1 MRLTLSVITLQ
12 EQAPFTAMTHTFDQA
27 GGSVGRHQRADWVL
41 LDDRKFLSGEHFS
54 INCDGKSFFVVD
66 TSTNGTLIND
76 SIHPLG
82 QNNSHTLKD
91 GDQIKIGEYVLLVA
105 IFSDSAPSHSDFPVN
120 TSSQGN
126 KEQDPFFSSGGHFDS
141 SANPDSSQDNSL
153 QKHDPY
159 AASSKSSFVDPNMS
173 GTFGEAS
180 AVEDSNDPFFSSG
193 DAFSPNETPFSKEHD
208 KNIMEHDT
216 PVNIHTPLPSASI
229 NSAPKQAIQP
239 AQVPAE
245 VFADI
250 IDKEEKEEP
259 DAFDFLDSKIPE
271 NTTQEGTSKEQAS
284 AESATPKNPPTR
296 KPAEPAS
303 VDAAEITDY
312 QTENESAKEEPAVVT
327 KKEKTTKKKT
337 PKADNPKVK
346 KATETKSKDTPIA
359 DATSNSKA
367 LEMLLKGAGIT
378 QKHLPSEVSNETFE
392 IIGHALKEVLQGT
405 IDLLRA
411 RAETK
416 NHLHLD
422 RTIIGRVENN
432 PLKFMPNAEQV
443 IIHLLTNEETNKTYT
458 PLDKALEEAF
468 DDIKAHQFA
477 MTVATQNA
485 LRGVIKQHFSPKNLA
500 DNIAKDHPISSRIP
514 LQRQAKLWSMFES
527 LYEDVEK
534 EAAESFQTLLDNE
547 VSSAYEK
554 QLMELKSL
562 RISSNNTNNNNNDFP
577 E

>member
-12 EQAPFTAMTHTFDQA
+12 EQAPFTTMTHTFDQS

-41 LDDRKFLSGEHFS
+41 LDDRKFLSGEHFKVH
-54 INCDGKSFFVVD
+54 CDGKSFFIVD

-105 IFSDSAPSHSDFPVN
+105 IFADAASSYSDFPVN
-120 TSSQGN
+120 TSSAISQGDV
-126 KEQDPFFSSGGHFDS
+126 EHDPFFSSGGHFDS
-141 SANPDSSQDNSL
+141 SGNPDSAHDDSL

-173 GTFGEAS
+173 GTFGQAS
-180 AVEDSNDPFFSSG
+180 AVEDSSDPFFSSG
-193 DAFSPNETPFSKEHD
+193 DAFSPNETPFSKEND
-208 KNIMEHDT
+208 KSVMEHDT
-216 PVNIHTPLPSASI
+216 PVNIHTPLPTASI
-229 NSAPKQAIQP
+229 GSVPKKAIQT

-250 IDKEEKEEP
+250 VEKEEEP
-259 DAFDFLDSKIPE
+259 DAFDFLDSEAPE
-271 NTTQEGTSKEQAS
+271 SATQEDISKEQDS
-284 AESATPKNPPTR
+284 TESIALEIPPT
-296 KPAEPAS
+296 KKKTTEPI
-303 VDAAEITDY
+303 DAAEIADS
-312 QTENESAKEEPAVVT
+312 EIDNKPAKKKPAAT
-327 KKEKTTKKKT
+327 AKKENAAIKTKKKT
-337 PKADNPKVK
+337 PKAN
-346 KATETKSKDTPIA
+346 KSKIA
-359 DATSNSKA
+359 ETASTENKNAPNTGNSEA
-367 LEMLLKGAGIT
+367 LKMLLKGAGIT
-378 QKHLPSEVSNETFE
+378 QKHLPSEVPNETFE

-477 MTVATQNA
+477 MTVATQGA

-500 DNIAKDHPISSRIP
+500 DNMAKDHPISSRIP

-547 VSSAYEK
+547 ISSAYEK

-562 RISSNNTNNNNNDFP
+562 RISSNNTNKTDDFP
-577 E
+577 V

>member
-12 EQAPFTAMTHTFDQA
+12 EQPPFTTMTHTFDQA

-41 LDDRKFLSGEHFS
+41 LDERKFLSGEHFS
-54 INCDGKSFFVVD
+54 INCDGKNFFIVD

-82 QNNSHTLKD
+82 QNNSHTLKN

-105 IFSDSAPSHSDFPVN
+105 IFADSAPSHSGFPVN
-120 TSSQGN
+120 TGASPHGGD
-126 KEQDPFFSSGGHFDS
+126 EIDPFFSSGGHFDS
-141 SANPDSSQDNSL
+141 SAAPDNSQDNSL

-159 AASSKSSFVDPNMS
+159 AASSRSSFVDPNMA
-173 GTFGEAS
+173 GTFGQAS
-180 AVEDSNDPFFSSG
+180 TVEHSNDPFFSSG
-193 DAFSPNETPFSKEHD
+193 DSFSPNETPFSKEDD

-216 PVNIHTPLPSASI
+216 PINIHTPLPSTSI

-239 AQVPAE
+239 TQVPAE

-250 IDKEEKEEP
+250 TDNEKNEP
-259 DAFDFLDSKIPE
+259 DAFDFLDDEIP
-271 NTTQEGTSKEQAS
+271 NDSAQEDAIKELAS
-284 AESATPKNPPTR
+284 TKSATPETPPAR
-296 KPAEPAS
+296 KPTESAS
-303 VDAAEITDY
+303 VSAIERTDP
-312 QTENESAKEEPAVVT
+312 QTENKLIEEAPATT
-327 KKEKTTKKKT
+327 KTTQKEKTTKKKK
-337 PKADNPKVK
+337 PEADNTKVK
-346 KATETKSKDTPIA
+346 KTTETKSKDTSV
-359 DATSNSKA
+359 ATGNSEA
-367 LEMLLKGAGIT
+367 LKMLLKGAGIT
-378 QKHLPSEVSNETFE
+378 RKHLPSEVPNETFE

-443 IIHLLTNEETNKTYT
+443 IIHLLTNEDTNRTYT

-500 DNIAKDHPISSRIP
+500 DNMAKEHPISAKIP
-514 LQRQAKLWSMFES
+514 LQRQAKLWNMFES
-527 LYEDVEK
+527 LYDDVEK

-547 VSSAYEK
+547 VGSAYEK
-554 QLMELKSL
+554 QLLELKSL
-562 RISSNNTNNNNNDFP
+562 RISSNNNNDIDDFP
-577 E
+577 V

>member
-12 EQAPFTAMTHTFDQA
+12 EQAPFTAMTHTFDQS

-41 LDDRKFLSGEHFS
+41 LDDRKFLSGEHFK
-54 INCDGKSFFVVD
+54 IHCDGKSFFLVD

-82 QNNSHTLKD
+82 QNNSHTLMD
-91 GDQIKIGEYVLLVA
+91 GDQIKLGEYVLLA
-105 IFSDSAPSHSDFPVN
+105 SIFADSAPSHSDFPVN
-120 TSSQGN
+120 TGAQTDAG
-126 KEQDPFFSSGGHFDS
+126 QDPFFGSSGHFDS
-141 SANPDSSQDNSL
+141 SAAPDNSQSDSL

-173 GTFGEAS
+173 GTFGQAS
-180 AVEDSNDPFFSSG
+180 TVEDSSDPFFSSG
-193 DAFSPNETPFSKEHD
+193 DSFTPNEKPFSKEHD
-208 KNIMEHDT
+208 KNIIEYDT
-216 PVNIHTPLPSASI
+216 PVNIHTPLPSAT
-229 NSAPKQAIQP
+229 APQKAPQP

-250 IDKEEKEEP
+250 VEKEEEP
-259 DAFDFLDSKIPE
+259 DAFDFLDGNIPE
-271 NTTQEGTSKEQAS
+271 DTAQEDAGEKQTSIEDTTPEI
-284 AESATPKNPPTR
+284 PPAKK
-296 KPAEPAS
+296 KPVEPAS
-303 VDAAEITDY
+303 TDVADIIETEVDDTPAT
-312 QTENESAKEEPAVVT
+312 EEPVVAA
-327 KKEKTTKKKT
+327 KKEKTTKNKAA
-337 PKADNPKVK
+337 KADNSKTI
-346 KATETKSKDTPIA
+346 KAKSKDT
-359 DATSNSKA
+359 TSTEMTGNSEA
-367 LEMLLKGAGIT
+367 LKMLLKGAGIT
-378 QKHLPSEVSNETFE
+378 QKHLPSDVSNETFE

-477 MTVATQNA
+477 ITVATQSA
-485 LRGVIKQHFSPKNLA
+485 LKGVIKQHFSPKNLA
-500 DNIAKDHPISSRIP
+500 DNMAKDHPISSRIP

-534 EAAESFQTLLDNE
+534 EAAENFQTLLDNE

-562 RISSNNTNNNNNDFP
+562 RISSKNDNNNTDDFP

>member
-12 EQAPFTAMTHTFDQA
+12 EQAPFTTMTHTFDQS

-82 QNNSHTLKD
+82 QSNSHTLQD
-91 GDQIKIGEYVLLVA
+91 GDQIKIGEYVLLVS
-105 IFSDSAPSHSDFPVN
+105 IFADSAPSHSDFPVN
-120 TSSQGN
+120 TSSQGH
-126 KEQDPFFSSGGHFDS
+126 KELDPFFSSGGHFDS
-141 SANPDSSQDNSL
+141 STSSDSSQDDSL

-173 GTFGEAS
+173 GSFGQAS
-180 AVEDSNDPFFSSG
+180 AVEDSSDPFFSSG
-193 DAFSPNETPFSKEHD
+193 DAFSPNETPFSKDHD

-229 NSAPKQAIQP
+229 NPAPPKPPQP

-250 IDKEEKEEP
+250 IEKEEEP
-259 DAFDFLDSKIPE
+259 DAFDFLDSEIPE
-271 NTTQEGTSKEQAS
+271 NTTQEITSTEQDSTKSVASTPPQTSK
-284 AESATPKNPPTR
+284 PTQ
-296 KPAEPAS
+296 PAS
-303 VDAAEITDY
+303 VDVVESTDS
-312 QTENESAKEEPAVVT
+312 QTENESAEEEPAVVT
-327 KKEKTTKKKT
+327 KKEKTAKKKT
-337 PKADNPKVK
+337 LKTDNPKVK
-346 KATETKSKDTPIA
+346 KTTGTKSKDTPAAA
-359 DATSNSKA
+359 DANSNSKA
-367 LEMLLKGAGIT
+367 LELLLKGAGIT
-378 QKHLPSEVSNETFE
+378 QKHLPSEVPNETFE

-458 PLDKALEEAF
+458 PLGKALEEAF

-477 MTVATQNA
+477 MTVATQGA

-500 DNIAKDHPISSRIP
+500 DNMAKDHPISSRIP

-562 RISSNNTNNNNNDFP
+562 RISSSNNNNDDFP

>member
-12 EQAPFTAMTHTFDQA
+12 EQAPFTAMTHTFDQS

-41 LDDRKFLSGEHFS
+41 LDDRKFLSGEHFK
-54 INCDGKSFFVVD
+54 IHCDGKNFFLVD

-82 QNNSHTLKD
+82 QNNSHTLMD
-91 GDQIKIGEYVLLVA
+91 GDQIKLGEYVLLA
-105 IFSDSAPSHSDFPVN
+105 SIFADSTPSHSDFPVN
-120 TSSQGN
+120 TGAQTDAG
-126 KEQDPFFSSGGHFDS
+126 QDPFFGSSGHFDS
-141 SANPDSSQDNSL
+141 STTPDNSQSDSL

-173 GTFGEAS
+173 GTFGQAS
-180 AVEDSNDPFFSSG
+180 TVEDSSDPFFSSG
-193 DAFSPNETPFSKEHD
+193 DSFTPNEKPFSKEHD
-208 KNIMEHDT
+208 KNIIEYDT
-216 PVNIHTPLPSASI
+216 PVNIHTPLPSATTPQK
-229 NSAPKQAIQP
+229 APQP

-250 IDKEEKEEP
+250 VEKEEEP
-259 DAFDFLDSKIPE
+259 DAFDFLDSNIPE
-271 NTTQEGTSKEQAS
+271 
-284 AESATPKNPPTR
+284 TPPAKK
-296 KPAEPAS
+296 KPVEPAS
-303 VDAAEITDY
+303 TDVAEIIE
-312 QTENESAKEEPAVVT
+312 TEVDDTPATEEPAVVT
-327 KKEKTTKKKT
+327 KKETTKAK
-337 PKADNPKVK
+337 N
-346 KATETKSKDTPIA
+346 KDT
-359 DATSNSKA
+359 TTTEMTGNSEA
-367 LEMLLKGAGIT
+367 LKMLLKGAGIT
-378 QKHLPSEVSNETFE
+378 QKHLPSDVSNATFE

-477 MTVATQNA
+477 ITVATQSA
-485 LRGVIKQHFSPKNLA
+485 LKGVIKQHFSPKNLA
-500 DNIAKDHPISSRIP
+500 DNMAKDHPISSRIP

-534 EAAESFQTLLDNE
+534 EAAENFQTLLDNE

-562 RISSNNTNNNNNDFP
+562 RISSKNDNNNTDDFP

>member
-12 EQAPFTAMTHTFDQA
+12 EQAPFTAMSHTFDQS

-54 INCDGKSFFVVD
+54 IHCDGKSFYLVD

-82 QNNSHTLKD
+82 QNNSHTLKE

-105 IFSDSAPSHSDFPVN
+105 IFADSASSHSDFPVN
-120 TSSQGN
+120 TGSATPQG
-126 KEQDPFFSSGGHFDS
+126 EEHDPFFSASGGFN
-141 SANPDSSQDNSL
+141 SASAHNANSQDDSL
-153 QKHDPY
+153 QTHDPY
-159 AASSKSSFVDPNMS
+159 NASSKSSFVDPNMS
-173 GTFGEAS
+173 GIFGEAS
-180 AVEDSNDPFFSSG
+180 SVEDSSDPFFSSG
-193 DAFSPNETPFSKEHD
+193 DSFSPDETPFLKEHD
-208 KNIMEHDT
+208 ENIMEADT

-229 NSAPKQAIQP
+229 NSAPQKAPQP
-239 AQVPAE
+239 VQVPAE
-245 VFADI
+245 VFAGI
-250 IDKEEKEEP
+250 SEEVEEP
-259 DAFDFLDSKIPE
+259 DAFDFLDSE
-271 NTTQEGTSKEQAS
+271 AS
-284 AESATPKNPPTR
+284 DSDSE
-296 KPAEPAS
+296 
-303 VDAAEITDY
+303 
-312 QTENESAKEEPAVVT
+312 AKEENIKQSST
-327 KKEKTTKKKT
+327 KSTPEAQPTKKKT
-337 PKADNPKVK
+337 TEPISAKATDVVDTDLSDKPTEEEPAIVVK
-346 KATETKSKDTPIA
+346 KESPTKKKKPDVDKATNTKNKDALCTG
-359 DATSNSKA
+359 NSEA
-367 LEMLLKGAGIT
+367 LKMLLKGAGIT
-378 QKHLPSEVSNETFE
+378 QKHLPSEIPNETFE
-392 IIGHALKEVLQGT
+392 IIGHALREVLQGT

-443 IIHLLTNEETNKTYT
+443 IIHLLTNEKTNKTYT

-468 DDIKAHQFA
+468 DDINAHQFA

-500 DNIAKDHPISSRIP
+500 DNMAKEHPISAKIP
-514 LQRQAKLWSMFES
+514 LQRQAKLWNMFEA
-527 LYEDVEK
+527 LYDDVEK

-562 RISSNNTNNNNNDFP
+562 RISNNNNANNNDFP